1 MLYAKGTIEEQ
12 HWSMLLPGTFLV
24 SQDGFVYHLCRHPSV
39 SSNLGAAHC
48 MDATTPVTHPHGTL
62 DVTRPTADTLC
73 VRLSGQWIIQA
84 ALPSPAE
91 VQAQCE
97 ALPRVRRL
105 SFAASDLADWDSAL
119 LTFLLKL
126 TELCDQRQIAF
137 DQAGLPHGVQRLLA
151 LATAVP
157 ERQDARR
164 EVVRESL
171 LVRLGQGVLTAVE
184 STHGLLTFL
193 GQVALAFGQFIR
205 GRARFRGVDLWLIV
219 QECGAQALPIVSLI
233 SFLVG
238 LILAFMGA
246 NQLRQFGAQIYVANL
261 VGLSMAREM
270 GAMMTGIIMAGRT
283 GAAFAAQLGTMVVN
297 QEIDALT
304 TMGLNPM
311 EFLVVPRIL
320 ALAMMVPLLC
330 IYADLVGILGGA
342 VVGVGMLNLGAA
354 QYYQQTLSALH
365 LLDFV
370 VGLIKGSVFGIL
382 IALAGCLRGM
392 QCGRSASAVGAAA
405 TSAVVTGIVWII
417 VSDAVLTVMYNDL
430 GI

>member
-1 MLYAKGTIEEQ
+1 
-12 HWSMLLPGTFLV
+12 
-24 SQDGFVYHLCRHPSV
+24 
-39 SSNLGAAHC
+39 
-48 MDATTPVTHPHGTL
+48 MDATTPETHPQGRL
-62 DVTRPTADTLC
+62 DVTRPTADTLG
-73 VRLSGQWIIQA
+73 VRLSGQWTIQA
-84 ALPSPAE
+84 ALPSTTE

-97 ALPRVRRL
+97 VSPGVRRL
-105 SFAASDLADWDSAL
+105 SFEASALADWDSVL

-126 TELCDQRQIAF
+126 KELCDQHQIEF
-137 DQAGLPHGVQRLLA
+137 DHAGLPHGVQRLLA
-151 LATAVP
+151 LAMAVP
-157 ERQDARR
+157 EHQEARR
-164 EVVRESL
+164 EEKRISL
-171 LVRLGQGVLTAVE
+171 LVQLGQSALDITAA
-184 STHGLLTFL
+184 THALLTFL

-205 GRARFRGVDLWLIV
+205 GRARLRAVDLWLIV
-219 QECGAQALPIVSLI
+219 QQSGAQALPIVSLI

-246 NQLRQFGAQIYVANL
+246 NQLQQFGAQIYVANL

-297 QEIDALT
+297 QETDALV
-304 TMGLNPM
+304 TMGLNPV
-311 EFLVVPRIL
+311 EFLVVPRML
-320 ALAMMVPLLC
+320 ALMLMVPLLC

-365 LLDFV
+365 LMDFV
-370 VGLIKGSVFGIL
+370 VGLIKATVFGVL
-382 IALAGCLRGM
+382 IALAGCLRGV

-417 VSDAVLTVMYNDL
+417 VSDAVLTVMYDIL

>member
-1 MLYAKGTIEEQ
+1 
-12 HWSMLLPGTFLV
+12 
-24 SQDGFVYHLCRHPSV
+24 
-39 SSNLGAAHC
+39 
-48 MDATTPVTHPHGTL
+48 MDATTPETPPHGTL
-62 DVTRPTADTLC
+62 DVTQLAADTLC
-73 VRLSGQWIIQA
+73 VQLSGQWTIQA
-84 ALPSPAE
+84 ALPSTAE

-97 ALPRVRRL
+97 ALPGVRRL
-105 SFAASDLADWDSAL
+105 SFEASDLADWDSVL

-126 TELCDQRQIAF
+126 KELCDQHQIEF
-137 DQAGLPHGVQRLLA
+137 DHAGLPHGVQRLLA

-157 ERQDARR
+157 EHQEARR
-164 EVVRESL
+164 EEKRISL
-171 LVRLGQGVLTAVE
+171 LVQLGQSALDITAA
-184 STHGLLTFL
+184 THALLTFL

-205 GRARFRGVDLWLIV
+205 GRARLRAVDLWLIV
-219 QECGAQALPIVSLI
+219 QQSGAQALPIVSLI

-246 NQLRQFGAQIYVANL
+246 NQLQQFGAQIYVANL

-297 QEIDALT
+297 QETDALV
-304 TMGLNPM
+304 TMGLNPV
-311 EFLVVPRIL
+311 EFLVVPRML
-320 ALAMMVPLLC
+320 ALMLMVPLLC

-342 VVGVGMLNLGAA
+342 VVGVGMLKLGAV

-365 LLDFV
+365 LMDFV
-370 VGLIKGSVFGIL
+370 VGLIKGTVFGVL

-417 VSDAVLTVMYNDL
+417 VSDAVLTVTYNIL

>member
-1 MLYAKGTIEEQ
+1 
-12 HWSMLLPGTFLV
+12 
-24 SQDGFVYHLCRHPSV
+24 
-39 SSNLGAAHC
+39 
-48 MDATTPVTHPHGTL
+48 MDATTPETHPQGTL
-62 DVTRPTADTLC
+62 DVTRPTADTLR
-73 VRLSGQWIIQA
+73 VRLSGQWTIQA
-84 ALPSPAE
+84 ALPSTVE
-91 VQAQCE
+91 VQAQIQ
-97 ALPRVRRL
+97 ATPGVRRL
-105 SFAASDLADWDSAL
+105 SFEASDLADWDSTL

-126 TELCDQRQIAF
+126 KKLCDQGQIEF
-137 DQAGLPHGVQRLLA
+137 DRAGLPYGVQRLLA

-157 ERQDARR
+157 EHQEARR
-164 EVVRESL
+164 ETTRASL
-171 LVRLGQGVLTAVE
+171 LVRLGQSALDITEA
-184 STHGLLTFL
+184 TRALLIFL
-193 GQVALAFGQFIR
+193 GEVALAFGQFIR
-205 GRARFRGVDLWLIV
+205 GRARLRAVDLWLIM
-219 QECGAQALPIVSLI
+219 QASGAQALPIVSLI

-238 LILAFMGA
+238 LIMAFVGA
-246 NQLRQFGAQIYVANL
+246 TQLRQFGAQIYVANL
-261 VGLSMAREM
+261 VGLVMAREM

-297 QEIDALT
+297 QETDALI

-311 EFLVVPRIL
+311 EFLVVPRML
-320 ALAMMVPLLC
+320 ALMLMVPLLC

-354 QYYQQTLSALH
+354 QYYQQTLSVLH

-370 VGLIKGSVFGIL
+370 VGLIKATVFGVL

-417 VSDAVLTVMYNDL
+417 VSDAVLTVTYNIL